1 MGNKKYRIR
10 CGSLRGIFKGS
21 SMQEAFI
28 NGVKKKNPKGL
39 GALVEAYCL
48 GDPEDGDHLF
58 YISSVKLLEDAG
70 LMKKG

>member
-1 MGNKKYRIR
+1 
-10 CGSLRGIFKGS
+10 
-21 SMQEAFI
+21 MQEAFI